1 MAPGSVRKV
10 NRAELAEVFGVS
22 LPTVD
27 AWVRA
32 ACPFDQRGTSGKK
45 WVFDTA
51 DVFRWREERAVQEAS
66 GPEVQDEE
74 ALRLRKLKAE
84 TMAVELELAQK
95 QGLVAPLD
103 QMERALTRAFAEVQS
118 QLRGPL
124 ITRLVTQLI
133 GETDQRKFKAV
144 ALAEV
149 DSVLEILANLDVT
162 AEEDE
167 VDDEEADV
175 AAD

>member
-1 MAPGSVRKV
+1 MAQGSIRKV

-27 AWVRA
+27 AWIRA
-32 ACPFDQRGTSGKK
+32 GCPFDQRGTSGKP
-45 WVFDTA
+45 WIFDTA
-51 DVFRWREERAVQEAS
+51 DVLRWREERAAQEAS
-66 GPEVQDEE
+66 GGDVQDEE

-84 TMAVELELAQK
+84 TLVAELELAQK
-95 QGLVAPLD
+95 KALVAPLD
-103 QMERALTRAFAEVQS
+103 QMERALTRAFAEVQC

-162 AEEDE
+162 ADEDE

>member
-1 MAPGSVRKV
+1 MAQGNVRKV

-32 ACPFDQRGTSGKK
+32 GCPFDHRGTSGKK

-51 DVFRWREERAVQEAS
+51 DVFRWREERAVQEAN
-66 GPEVQDEE
+66 GAEVQDEE

-103 QMERALTRAFAEVQS
+103 QMERALTRAFAEVQCS
-118 QLRGPL
+118 LRGPL
-124 ITRLVTQLI
+124 VVRLATQLI
-133 GETDQRKFKAV
+133 GETNERRFKSV
-144 ALAEV
+144 ALAEI
-149 DSVLEILANLDVT
+149 DSVLEILANLDLAAIV
-162 AEEDE
+162 E
-167 VDDEEADV
+167 DDEPADV